1 MAEAPTMIEDM
12 LLFAAENAD
21 KVRQVTPLT
30 PEVKAVGSVL
40 GVLVAGVGVWLA
52 LAHRAQSSK
61 PAAERSLG
69 AKLRWRIPIAMMLSL
84 SGVLVGIGTWID
96 PTKSPGLFI
105 SVWLAAMG
113 MLSFTLLWAGFDWW
127 WVRRLATWERQ
138 EMIRDDRERLFDELS
153 QRMGD
158 RPSTNGQSR

>member
-1 MAEAPTMIEDM
+1 MIVNA
-12 LLFAAENAD
+12 LLFAAENAER
-21 KVRQVTPLT
+21 VRQVTPLS
-30 PEVKAVGSVL
+30 PEVKVVGSVL

-52 LAHRAQSSK
+52 IAHRAQFSK

-69 AKLRWRIPIAMMLSL
+69 AKLRWRIPIAVMLAL
-84 SGVLVGIGTWID
+84 SGVLVGIGVWID
-96 PTKSPGLFI
+96 PTKAPGLFI
-105 SVWLAAMG
+105 SVWLAAMAL
-113 MLSFTLLWAGFDWW
+113 LSITLLAAGADWW